1 VTAEILLALG
11 IPTAYLL
18 ISTALLQSRH
28 RPLPPF
34 LLSLSTR
41 RGIVWNAMVG
51 LSIGL
56 GALRWALSR

>member
-1 VTAEILLALG
+1 MTAEILLALG

-34 LLSLSTR
+34 LLCLRTR